1 MESFVRRSGRLR
13 TLLVAALAG
22 AAALAGVTLAC
33 GGGDGDGT
41 SEAEGPRRDNWI
53 ADTQYMQDSL
63 GNDLMVIIRRPPGAA
78 VEVEP
83 RAGSGDPDAPGAV
96 ERLEPREAAT
106 LIQNIQPRAYI
117 IDVRDSESYV
127 RLGWIPG
134 SFLIEHDQLEENI
147 AEIHVRTDQM
157 IIVYGDD
164 DGRTEA
170 AARLLASYGF
180 PTVRW
185 IRGGF
190 LQWAALDLPTEGYS
204 R

>member
-1 MESFVRRSGRLR
+1 MGSFVRR
-13 TLLVAALAG
+13 AAG
-22 AAALAGVTLAC
+22 AAAVAVGTLAC
-33 GGGDGDGT
+33 GGGDGDGA
-41 SEAEGPRRDNWI
+41 SSAEGPRRDNWI
-53 ADTQYMQDSL
+53 ADTQYMRDSL

-83 RAGSGDPDAPGAV
+83 RAGSGDPDAPGAL

-106 LIQNIQPRAYI
+106 LIQNIRPRAYV
-117 IDVRDSESYV
+117 IDVRDPETYV

-134 SFLIEHDQLEENI
+134 SFLIQHDQLEANVD
-147 AEIHVRTDQM
+147 EIHVRTDQM
-157 IIVYGDD
+157 IVVYGDEND
-164 DGRTEA
+164 ERTEA

-190 LQWAALDLPTEGYS
+190 LQWAALDLPTEEYA

>member
-1 MESFVRRSGRLR
+1 MGSFVRRRGLR
-13 TLLVAALAG
+13 TWLAAAAVTAALAG
-22 AAALAGVTLAC
+22 GTLGC
-33 GGGDGDGT
+33 GGEGDDA
-41 SEAEGPRRDNWI
+41 SNAEGPRRDNWI
-53 ADTQYMQDSL
+53 ADTQYMRDSL

-96 ERLEPREAAT
+96 EHLEPREAAT
-106 LIQNIQPRAYI
+106 LIQNIQPRAYV

-134 SFLIEHDQLEENI
+134 SFLIEHDKLEENVG
-147 AEIHVRTDQM
+147 EIHVRTDQM
-157 IIVYGDD
+157 IVVYGDD
-164 DGRTEA
+164 NDDRTEA

-190 LQWAALDLPTEGYS
+190 LQWAALDLPTEEYS